1 MIVHDAFPERSI
13 LPKSLLFEKTTN
25 LQVFLVASS
34 LMHVSTANI
43 KKLCRVKIPASCKR
57 TQASWNSQFLIASYC
72 KYSSPN
78 AQCRVPWAFSQG
90 WWLISWLGQACTV
103 ARSLQ
108 AMPAR
113 AALQLRCIV
122 FTSQSSQFAKVT
134 IEPKP
139 RYARNVRGDLRLQQC
154 NIVQMGK
161 LWSDACCGLLWC
173 SIRCSMW
180 CTCMERS
187 GKIKANWN
195 NSLSAER
202 DPEWSGI
209 GIETAL
215 QQNLQSSDSSLT
227 MISQFDTYSYTRRSQ
242 RTP

>member
-1 MIVHDAFPERSI
+1 MIVYNAFPERSI

-43 KKLCRVKIPASCKR
+43 KKTVPREDSCEL
-57 TQASWNSQFLIASYC
+57 QAHSSFLELNNLLIASYC
-72 KYSSPN
+72 KFSSPNDTWTCGEIWRYSFEN

-90 WWLISWLGQACTV
+90 WWLISWLGQACSV

-113 AALQLRCIV
+113 AALQLRRTV

-139 RYARNVRGDLRLQQC
+139 RYARNVRGDLRLQQY
-154 NIVQMGK
+154 NAI
-161 LWSDACCGLLWC
+161 
-173 SIRCSMW
+173 
-180 CTCMERS
+180 
-187 GKIKANWN
+187 
-195 NSLSAER
+195 
-202 DPEWSGI
+202 
-209 GIETAL
+209 
-215 QQNLQSSDSSLT
+215 
-227 MISQFDTYSYTRRSQ
+227 
-242 RTP
+242 

>member
-1 MIVHDAFPERSI
+1 MIVYNAFPERSI

-57 TQASWNSQFLIASYC
+57 TQASWNSQLLIASYC
-72 KYSSPN
+72 KFSSPNDTWTCGEIWRYSFEN

-90 WWLISWLGQACTV
+90 WWLISWLGQACSV

-113 AALQLRCIV
+113 AALQLRRTV

-139 RYARNVRGDLRLQQC
+139 RYARNVRGDLRLQQY
-154 NIVQMGK
+154 NAI
-161 LWSDACCGLLWC
+161 
-173 SIRCSMW
+173 
-180 CTCMERS
+180 
-187 GKIKANWN
+187 
-195 NSLSAER
+195 
-202 DPEWSGI
+202 
-209 GIETAL
+209 
-215 QQNLQSSDSSLT
+215 
-227 MISQFDTYSYTRRSQ
+227 
-242 RTP
+242 